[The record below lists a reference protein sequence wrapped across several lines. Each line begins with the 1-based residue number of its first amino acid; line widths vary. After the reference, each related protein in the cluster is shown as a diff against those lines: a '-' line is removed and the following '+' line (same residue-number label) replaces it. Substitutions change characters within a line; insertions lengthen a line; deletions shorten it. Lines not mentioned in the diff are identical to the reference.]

1 MRTATSNS
9 RASYSDKKLKSRV
22 RAGAETNMDGQSE
35 LNKKLRRRMPE
46 FILIKENGIVAF
58 PRNLSL

>member
-1 MRTATSNS
+1 
-9 RASYSDKKLKSRV
+9 
-22 RAGAETNMDGQSE
+22 MDGQSE

-58 PRNLSL
+58 PRNLSLRTTIHTATVLRI